1 MAGRKQ
7 YCFDVIEGDI
17 RNVDALLGYIR
28 KLYIGKKEP
37 YFEEGSAPLTAVFHS
52 DSSPKSACIIL
63 TPAGKKN
70 TERVEKINKLITPR
84 KLKWD
89 GLTLSKPH
97 LYAPDVYTWR
107 PEDSVDRRS
116 GEVWRTLEHNGP
128 YFSHLDVPYVP
139 VGVSLEYEGE
149 RYPLN
154 PKEEMWAM
162 EYARRKLSERRARE
176 KGKKMQ
182 TEGTD
187 NKDYR
192 KNFWMDYK
200 KILRPEYRKRIKSFD
215 KIGWNDAVNKE
226 EERQEAKKSRG
237 KAEKD
242 AELARK
248 VVIERKHKYAKLD
261 GHVEEVG
268 NFSVEQGGILQGRG
282 NNPDFGRIKHLIM
295 PEDVTINIGEG
306 APIPVPPSGH
316 RWGGVVNDHTA
327 EWLATYKDP
336 ISGGNK
342 YIRFAASGVFKGQN
356 DLVKYEKARKL
367 AQYIDVVRRN
377 YMSLVSS
384 SNEAYRQLGVALYL
398 IDFFGLRVGGSDKEE
413 SDVVG
418 CTTLKVGNVK
428 FPTDSPDRVSLD
440 FVGKDSVRF
449 DKDLDL
455 PNDIYKLLKS
465 FVRGKSAK
473 DYIFDKITD
482 KTVNDYLKTID
493 ADFTAKLFRTRLGS
507 TTMFDQLTTLQ
518 NGLDDGSIRVAK
530 SNLPKIK
537 TLFIKAN
544 TVVAKTL
551 NHVKNAASS
560 TAKDS
565 IAKEKAKLAEMRKE
579 LREKRMSDKKRA
591 ALKVRIDKKKDQ
603 IALKTDALDSS
614 IGTSQQNYID
624 PRIPTA
630 WAEGMDYKLDD
641 FYPKKLADRFS
652 WAQVSTPEGWNYLES
667 PLEGVNP
674 RLAPAGTRPQPER
687 PTKSRKK
694 IVTIPESGSD
704 SDDEPLISRVK
715 KRKSL
720 TRSRTTT
727 KIVDS
732 VKFLEALR
740 SILNLC
746 AAAENPDGGVG
757 LAVEISA
764 LDDGCRELAYNLC
777 SIALRD
783 STITGTGN
791 VILEA
796 LKEES
801 DSDSDDDVPLLQ
813 RYKKV
818 KKASEETD
826 SDDDVPLFQRYKK
839 VKKASEET
847 DSDSDDDVPL
857 FQRYK
862 KVKASTDTDRRR
874 TKKRRKP
881 SKIADRQR
889 LKIKEVGSLAGT
901 MQRHKY
907 FFSRSAD
914 PGAKLLSNFAPTPVQ
929 LNGRNY
935 PTGEHALHGAKFL
948 AAADSQEGE
957 RARNLTAHAAE
968 FETGGK
974 IGNNPV
980 DAKKNGRALK
990 LNDNEL
996 AHWNSSRED
1005 VQRQISDDKFAR
1017 YPDVRAALRATHGQ
1031 NLIHFSKGAKPQSFW
1046 EGKIDKTSGEL
1057 VGNNKLGKIWMD
1069 VRDSDTGT
1077 DP

>member
-7 YCFDVIEGDI
+7 YCFDVIEGDV
-17 RNVDALLGYIR
+17 RNTDALLIYIR

-37 YFEEGSAPLTAVFHS
+37 FFEEDTAPLTAVFHN

-84 KLKWD
+84 KLKWE
-89 GLTLSKPH
+89 GIVLSKPH
-97 LYAPDVYTWR
+97 LYTPGVYTWK
-107 PEDSVDRRS
+107 PEDTADRRT

-128 YFSHLDVPYVP
+128 YFSHIDVPYEP
-139 VGVSLEYEGE
+139 VGASLEYEGVL
-149 RYPLN
+149 YPLN
-154 PKEEMWAM
+154 EKEEMWAM

-176 KGKKMQ
+176 KGKQMQ
-182 TEGTD
+182 TEGTN

-200 KILRPEYRKRIKSFD
+200 KILRPGYRKQFKSFD
-215 KIGWNDAVNKE
+215 KIGWNDAVEKE
-226 EERQEAKKSRG
+226 EDRQEAKKGRS

-248 VVIERKHKYAKLD
+248 AVIERKHKYAKLD

-295 PEDVTINIGEG
+295 PEDVTINVGEG

-356 DLVKYEKARKL
+356 DLIKYEKARKL
-367 AQYIDVVRRN
+367 AQYIDIVRKN
-377 YMSLVSS
+377 YMSLMVS

-398 IDFFGLRVGGSDKEE
+398 IDHFGLRVGGSDKEE

-428 FPTDSPDRVSLD
+428 FPKDTPDRVSLD

-455 PNDIYKLLKS
+455 PNNIYKLLKS
-465 FVRGKSAK
+465 FVRGKPAK
-473 DYIFDKITD
+473 DYIFDKISD

-493 ADFTAKLFRTRLGS
+493 TDFTAKLFRTRLGS
-507 TTMFDQLTTLQ
+507 TTMFDQLMILQ
-518 NGLDDGSIRVAK
+518 NGLNDGSIRVAK
-530 SNLPKIK
+530 GNLPKIK
-537 TLFIKAN
+537 TLFTKAN

-565 IAKEKAKLAEMRKE
+565 IAKEKGKLAEMRKE
-579 LREKRMSDKKRA
+579 LREKRLSDKKRA

-630 WAEGMDYKLDD
+630 WAENMDYKLDD

-652 WAQVSTPEGWNYLES
+652 WAQVSTPPDWNYLET

-674 RLAPAGTRPQPER
+674 RLTPIGTQPQQTKQ
-687 PTKSRKK
+687 TKSRKK
-694 IVTIPESGSD
+694 SVTVPDSDTDSDSD
-704 SDDEPLISRVK
+704 SDDEPLIDRVK
-715 KRKSL
+715 KTKS
-720 TRSRTTT
+720 TT
-727 KIVDS
+727 KRRSTMQIADYR
-732 VKFLEALR
+732 KLEKALQR
-740 SILNLC
+740 ILELC
-746 AAAENPDGGVG
+746 AEAENPDGG
-757 LAVEISA
+757 LRLSHTIST
-764 LDDGCRELAYNLC
+764 LDNGCRELAHNLC
-777 SIALRD
+777 LIASRD
-783 STITGTGN
+783 STITRTGKL
-791 VILEA
+791 IQDA
-796 LKEES
+796 LSEES
-801 DSDSDDDVPLLQ
+801 DSDDDVPISRRFKKTKEDTESDSDDDVPLSQL
-813 RYKKV
+813 YKKV
-818 KKASEETD
+818 GIPSDTD
-826 SDDDVPLFQRYKK
+826 S
-839 VKKASEET
+839 
-847 DSDSDDDVPL
+847 
-857 FQRYK
+857 
-862 KVKASTDTDRRR
+862 RRR
-874 TKKRRKP
+874 KSTN
-881 SKIADRQR
+881 IVNRQR
-889 LKIKEVGSLAGT
+889 LKIKEVGSSRPI
-901 MQRHKY
+901 QEHKY

-914 PGAKLLSNFAPTPVQ
+914 PEVKLLSNFAPTPIQ

-935 PTGEHALHGAKFL
+935 PTGEHAFHGTKYL
-948 AAADSQEGE
+948 IAAQSQDGE
-957 RARNLTAHAAE
+957 RAKNLAAHAAE
-968 FETGGK
+968 FETDGN
-974 IGNNPV
+974 IGDNPL
-980 DAKKNGRALK
+980 DAKKNGRAIK
-990 LNDNEL
+990 LTDSEI
-996 AHWNSSRED
+996 AHWNASSED
-1005 VQRQISDDKFAR
+1005 VQRQISKEKFDND
-1017 YPDVRAALRATHGQ
+1017 PDVRNALRNTRGQ
-1031 NLIHFSKGAKPQSFW
+1031 YLIHFSKGANPQSVW
-1046 EGKIDKTSGEL
+1046 EGKLDKNSGEV
-1057 VGNNKLGKIWMD
+1057 VGQNKLGKIWMD
-1069 VRDSDTGT
+1069 IRDDDTGT
-1077 DP
+1077 

>member
-17 RNVDALLGYIR
+17 SNTDALLAYIR

-37 YFEEGSAPLTAVFHS
+37 FFDEDTAPLTTVFHN

-70 TERVEKINKLITPR
+70 TERVEKINQLITPR
-84 KLKWD
+84 KLKWE
-89 GLTLSKPH
+89 GITLSKPH
-97 LYAPDVYTWR
+97 LYAPDVYSWR
-107 PEDSVDRRS
+107 PEDTGDRRT

-128 YFSHLDVPYVP
+128 YFPHLDVPYVP
-139 VGVSLEYEGE
+139 VGASLEYEGVQ
-149 RYPLN
+149 YPLN
-154 PKEEMWAM
+154 PGEEMWAM
-162 EYARRKLSERRARE
+162 EYARRKLSERRANE
-176 KGKKMQ
+176 KGKRMQ

-192 KNFWMDYK
+192 NNFWKDYK
-200 KILRPEYRKRIKSFD
+200 KTLRPDYRKRIKSFD
-215 KIGWNDAVNKE
+215 KIGWNDAVARE
-226 EERQEAKKSRG
+226 EERQEARKSRG

-242 AELARK
+242 AELAK
-248 VVIERKHKYAKLD
+248 KAVIERKHKYARLD

-306 APIPVPPSGH
+306 APIPDPPSGH
-316 RWGGVVNDHTA
+316 TWGGVVNDHTA

-336 ISGGNK
+336 ISGVNK

-356 DLVKYEKARKL
+356 DLIKYEKARKL
-367 AQYIDVVRRN
+367 AQYINIVRRD
-377 YMSLVSS
+377 YMSLIES
-384 SNEAYRQLGVALYL
+384 SNEAYQQLGVALYL
-398 IDFFGLRVGGSDKEE
+398 IDHFGLRVGGSDKEE

-418 CTTLKVGNVK
+418 CTTLKVGNMK
-428 FPTDSPDRVSLD
+428 FPRDSPDRVSLD
-440 FVGKDSVRF
+440 FIGKDSVRF

-455 PNDIYKLLKS
+455 PSNIYRLLKT
-465 FVRGKSAK
+465 FVRGKPAK
-473 DYIFDKITD
+473 DYIFDKISD

-507 TTMFDQLTTLQ
+507 TTMFDQLMMLQ
-518 NGLDDGSIRVAK
+518 NGLNDGSIRMAK
-530 SNLPKIK
+530 SNLSKIK
-537 TLFIKAN
+537 TLFTKAN

-565 IAKEKAKLAEMRKE
+565 IAREKTKLSEMRKE
-579 LREKRMSDKKRA
+579 LREKRLSDKKRK
-591 ALKVRIDKKKDQ
+591 ALKTRIDKKKDQ

-624 PRIPTA
+624 PRIPTS
-630 WAEGMDYKLDD
+630 WAESMDYKLSD
-641 FYPKKLADRFS
+641 FYPKKLAERFS

-667 PLEGVNP
+667 PLEGINP
-674 RLAPAGTRPQPER
+674 RLTPVGTRPQPER

-694 IVTIPESGSD
+694 IATIPESGSD

-720 TRSRTTT
+720 TGSRRTT
-727 KIVDS
+727 KIVDYG
-732 VKFLEALR
+732 KFLKALQ
-740 SILNLC
+740 SILDLC
-746 AAAENPDGGVG
+746 TAAENLDGGVG
-757 LAVEISA
+757 LADNIAA
-764 LDDGCRELAYNLC
+764 LDDGCRALAHNLC

-783 STITGTGN
+783 STITGTGK

-801 DSDSDDDVPLLQ
+801 D
-813 RYKKV
+813 
-818 KKASEETD
+818 TD

-839 VKKASEET
+839 VKKAKEET

-857 FQRYK
+857 FQIYK
-862 KVKASTDTDRRR
+862 KVKASTDTGRRGN
-874 TKKRRKP
+874 KKRRR
-881 SKIADRQR
+881 SNKIANRRR

-901 MQRHKY
+901 MQKNKY

-948 AAADSQEGE
+948 AAAESQEGE
-957 RARNLTAHAAE
+957 RARNLKAHAAE

-1005 VQRQISDDKFAR
+1005 VQRQISSDKFAR
-1017 YPDVRAALRATHGQ
+1017 YPDVREALRATRGQ
-1031 NLIHFSKGAKPQSFW
+1031 NLIHFSKGADPQSFW

-1057 VGNNKLGKIWMD
+1057 VGNNKLGEIWMD

-1077 DP
+1077 DS